1 MPAEWWQPAPIL
13 LPILGLYGRILH
25 QFREAWQADPMR
37 VVVIGAGIAGASAAW
52 HLADHASVVMVEREA
67 QPGAHATGRSAAL
80 HTETSGAPVVSALA
94 AASRP
99 FLADPPEGFAD
110 YPLLSPRGLL
120 WIAQAAERDALEEKA
135 AAAEAHGVEVHRL
148 DSSRCCE
155 LVGVLRPDSAHA
167 GVFEPHA
174 MNIDVD
180 GLLQGF
186 LRGARRRG
194 AELHLDAGVTALT
207 PRAGGWRVAASDR
220 HWDCDVVVNAAGAWC
235 DPLAEM
241 AGVAPLGLRPLRR
254 SVFVFPPPE
263 GVSVAGWPMVWDI
276 GNRFYFE
283 PEGPL
288 LLVSPVDETPSEPCD
303 ARPETED
310 LALGV
315 EELEEATTLQVRG
328 VRRTWAGLRTF
339 TGDSVPAAG
348 FDSDHPGFFWLAGQG
363 GYGIKTSPA
372 LGRLTAALITGA
384 CEPPPLP
391 PGSVDALSPARFRD

>member
-1 MPAEWWQPAPIL
+1 
-13 LPILGLYGRILH
+13 
-25 QFREAWQADPMR
+25 MR

-52 HLADHASVVMVEREA
+52 HLAEYASVVMVEREA
-67 QPGAHATGRSAAL
+67 HPGAHATGRSAAL
-80 HTETSGAPVVSALA
+80 HTETSGAPVVGALA

-99 FLADPPEGFAD
+99 FLVEPPEEFAD
-110 YPLLSPRGLL
+110 HALLSPRGLL
-120 WIAQAAERDALEEKA
+120 WIARAGERDLLEDKA

-148 DSSRCCE
+148 GSSHCCE
-155 LVGVLRPDSAHA
+155 LVGVLRPDAADA

-207 PRAGGWRVAASDR
+207 TRTGGWGVTAGDR

-235 DPLAEM
+235 DAMAGL

-263 GVSVAGWPMVWDI
+263 GMSVGGWPMVWDI

-283 PEGPL
+283 PEGPM

-303 ARPETED
+303 ARPDTED
-310 LALGV
+310 IALGV
-315 EELEEATTLQVRG
+315 EELEEATTLKVRG

-339 TGDSVPAAG
+339 ARDSVPAAG
-348 FDSDHPGFFWLAGQG
+348 FDPDHPGFFWLAGQG

-372 LGRLTAALITGA
+372 LGRLAASLITGR
-384 CEPPPLP
+384 CEPPPLTP
-391 PGSVDALSPARFRD
+391 EFVDALSPARFRGPEAERMD

>member
-1 MPAEWWQPAPIL
+1 MQ
-13 LPILGLYGRILH
+13 
-25 QFREAWQADPMR
+25 

-52 HLADHASVVMVEREA
+52 HLADHASVVMIEREA

-99 FLADPPEGFAD
+99 FLADPPDGFAD

-120 WIAQAAERDALEEKA
+120 WIARATERDRLDGKA

-148 DSSRCCE
+148 DSFRCRE
-155 LVGVLRPDSAHA
+155 LVGVLRSDAVDA
-167 GVFEPHA
+167 GVYEPGA

-194 AELHLDAGVTALT
+194 VELHLNAGVTALT
-207 PRAGGWRVAASDR
+207 ARPGGWRVEASDQ

-263 GVSVAGWPMVWDI
+263 GVSTAGWPMVWDI

-283 PEGPL
+283 PEGPM

-310 LALGV
+310 IALGV
-315 EELEEATTLQVRG
+315 EELEEATTLRVRG

-339 TGDSVPAAG
+339 AGDSVPAAG
-348 FDSDHPGFFWLAGQG
+348 FDPDRPGFFWLAGQG

-372 LGRLTAALITGA
+372 LGQLAAALITGA
-384 CEPPPLP
+384 CELPALP
-391 PGSVDALSPARFRD
+391 PGSVDALSPARFRAPS

>member
-1 MPAEWWQPAPIL
+1 
-13 LPILGLYGRILH
+13 
-25 QFREAWQADPMR
+25 MR
-37 VVVIGAGIAGASAAW
+37 VVVIGAGIAGAAAAW
-52 HLADHASVVMVEREA
+52 HLAGHASVVMVEREA
-67 QPGAHATGRSAAL
+67 HPGAHATGRSAAL

-94 AASRP
+94 AASRS
-99 FLADPPEGFAD
+99 FLAQPPEGFAD
-110 YPLLSPRGLL
+110 HALLSSRGLL
-120 WIAQAAERDALEEKA
+120 WIARDSERDLLEEKA

-148 DSSRCCE
+148 DSSQCCE
-155 LVGVLRPDSAHA
+155 LVGVLRPDAADA
-167 GVFEPHA
+167 GVLEPHA
-174 MNIDVD
+174 MNIDVA

-207 PRAGGWRVAASDR
+207 TRAGGWRVQAASQ

-235 DPLAEM
+235 DPLAAM

-254 SVFVFPPPE
+254 SVFVFPPPA
-263 GVSVAGWPMVWDI
+263 GASTAGWPMVWDI

-310 LALGV
+310 IALGV
-315 EELEEATTLQVRG
+315 EELEAATTLQVRG

-339 TGDSVPAAG
+339 TADSVPAAG
-348 FDSDHPGFFWLAGQG
+348 FDPDHPGFFWLAGQG

-372 LGRLTAALITGA
+372 LGSLCAALVLGEA
-384 CEPPPLP
+384 PPLGP
-391 PGSVDALSPARFRD
+391 DDTKALDPARFRARA

>member
-1 MPAEWWQPAPIL
+1 MT
-13 LPILGLYGRILH
+13 
-25 QFREAWQADPMR
+25 WQADPMR

-120 WIAQAAERDALEEKA
+120 WIARAAERDALEEKA

-148 DSSRCCE
+148 DSAQCCE
-155 LVGVLRPDSAHA
+155 LVGVLRPDAADA
-167 GVFEPHA
+167 GVHEPHA

-194 AELHLDAGVTALT
+194 AELHVDAGIGAVTT
-207 PRAGGWRVAASDR
+207 RAGGWRVQTGDQ

-235 DPLAEM
+235 DAVAGL

-263 GVSVAGWPMVWDI
+263 GVSTAGWPMVWDI

-310 LALGV
+310 IALGV

-339 TGDSVPAAG
+339 AGDSVPAAG
-348 FDSDHPGFFWLAGQG
+348 FDPDHPGFFWLAGQG

-372 LGRLTAALITGA
+372 LGQLAAALITGP
-384 CEPPPLP
+384 CEPPPLT
-391 PGSVDALSPARFRD
+391 PGSVDALSPARFRAPS

>member
-1 MPAEWWQPAPIL
+1 
-13 LPILGLYGRILH
+13 
-25 QFREAWQADPMR
+25 MR
-37 VVVIGAGIAGASAAW
+37 VVVIGAGIAGAAAAW
-52 HLADHASVVMVEREA
+52 HLAEFASVVMVERES

-80 HTETSGAPVVSALA
+80 HTETSGAPMVSALA

-99 FLADPPEGFAD
+99 FLAEPPEGFVDHA
-110 YPLLSPRGLL
+110 LLSDRGLL
-120 WIAQAAERDALEEKA
+120 WIARAAERDVLEEKA
-135 AAAEAHGVEVHRL
+135 AAAEAHGVEIHRL
-148 DSSRCCE
+148 DSTQCQG
-155 LVGVLRPDSAHA
+155 LVGVLRPDAATA
-167 GVFEPHA
+167 GVFEPRA

-194 AELHLDAGVTALT
+194 AELHLVAEVTEILE
-207 PRAGGWRVAASDR
+207 RAGGWRVAAGDR

-235 DPLAEM
+235 DAVAAL
-241 AGVAPLGLRPLRR
+241 AGVAQLGLRPLRR

-263 GVSVAGWPMVWDI
+263 SVSVAGWPMVWDI

-303 ARPETED
+303 ACPETED
-310 LALGV
+310 VALGV
-315 EELEEATTLQVRG
+315 EELEAATTLKVRG

-339 TGDSVPAAG
+339 CGDSVPAAG
-348 FDSDHPGFFWLAGQG
+348 FDPDHPGFFWLAGQG

-372 LGRLTAALITGA
+372 LGQLAAALITGA
-384 CEPPPLP
+384 CEPPRLP
-391 PGSVDALSPARFRD
+391 AGSVDALSPARFRV

>member
-1 MPAEWWQPAPIL
+1 
-13 LPILGLYGRILH
+13 
-25 QFREAWQADPMR
+25 MR

-52 HLADHASVVMVEREA
+52 HLAEFASVVMIEREA
-67 QPGAHATGRSAAL
+67 HPGAHATGRSAAL

-99 FLADPPEGFAD
+99 FLVEPPEGFAD
-110 YPLLSPRGLL
+110 HALLSPRGLL
-120 WIAQAAERDALEEKA
+120 WIARAAERHLLEDKA

-148 DSSRCCE
+148 DSSQCCE
-155 LVGVLRPDSAHA
+155 LVGVLRPDAVDA

-194 AELHLDAGVTALT
+194 AELHLNAGVTALT
-207 PRAGGWRVAASDR
+207 TRAGGWRVEAGDR

-235 DPLAEM
+235 DAVAGQ

-263 GVSVAGWPMVWDI
+263 GTSVGGWPMVWDI

-283 PEGPL
+283 PEGPM

-310 LALGV
+310 IALGV
-315 EELEEATTLQVRG
+315 QELQEATTLEVRG

-339 TGDSVPAAG
+339 AADSVPAAG
-348 FDSDHPGFFWLAGQG
+348 FDPDHPGFFWLAGQG
-363 GYGIKTSPA
+363 GYGIKTSSA
-372 LGRLTAALITGA
+372 LGRLAAALITGR
-384 CEPPPLP
+384 CEPPPLTP
-391 PGSVDALSPARFRD
+391 ESIDALSPARFRV